1 MLQILYQGI
10 RHCERT
16 TCFRKKNVFTKT
28 HRANAEILMW
38 DNIIAVYKNSADVMF
53 YVTGGYDENEL
64 ILISVLNA
72 FFDTISKLLRNQ
84 VDKRTMLENLDIVLL
99 ALDELVDDGIILEAD
114 PAILSSRAAMKGAE
128 SDLPITE
135 QTLSQ
140 AIQSAKEQFTRTILK
155 TG

>member
-1 MLQILYQGI
+1 ML
-10 RHCERT
+10 
-16 TCFRKKNVFTKT
+16 
-28 HRANAEILMW
+28 
-38 DNIIAVYKNSADVMF
+38 
-53 YVTGGYDENEL
+53 
-64 ILISVLNA
+64 

-84 VDKRTMLENLDIVLL
+84 VDKRTMLENLDSVLL

-114 PAILSSRAAMKGAE
+114 PAILSSRASMKGAE

-140 AIQSAKEQFTRTILK
+140 ALQSAKEQFTRTILK